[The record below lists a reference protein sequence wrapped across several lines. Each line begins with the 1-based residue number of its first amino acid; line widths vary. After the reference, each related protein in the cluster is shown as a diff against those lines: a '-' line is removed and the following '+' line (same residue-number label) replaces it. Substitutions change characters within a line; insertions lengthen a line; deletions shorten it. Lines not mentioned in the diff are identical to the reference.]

1 MCRWPTLQEEAVTSA
16 SVSFR
21 EAATMMMLIQFG
33 MLVLLVTGS
42 QAFNPFNSMR
52 KAFHDS
58 SSLIM
63 SSVSDAISKK
73 VSDNTVM
80 VFSKSYCPFCDRAKS
95 ALSELNIPF
104 VAEELDVVAGGAQTQ
119 AALLEMTGQRTVPNV
134 FVKGKHLGGCDDTLA
149 ALKSGAFQKMLE

>member
-1 MCRWPTLQEEAVTSA
+1 
-16 SVSFR
+16 
-21 EAATMMMLIQFG
+21 
-33 MLVLLVTGS
+33 
-42 QAFNPFNSMR
+42 
-52 KAFHDS
+52 
-58 SSLIM
+58 
-63 SSVSDAISKK
+63 
-73 VSDNTVM
+73 M